1 MTTDHPPTF
10 GLVLAGGL
18 ARRMGGGDKARIEIG
33 GVSILD
39 RVLATL
45 SAQCTGM
52 IINANG
58 DPKRFADTGLT
69 VVADSVPDFAG
80 PLAGI
85 LAGLDWLAKQKNG
98 IEWIVSVPGDCPF
111 LPDDL
116 VERLH
121 QARRKMGA
129 GVPLACARSGEWRH
143 PVVGLW
149 PLALREDLRR
159 FRNNEPVQALAGT
172 RAPTPPAANATATL
186 PRTDEATPSR
196 PSSSASSSR
205 PGGMPGPSSRTVTTS
220 ASGVASSSTH
230 AGAEGPTWAT
240 TLSRQAETTATISS
254 ASGFARSTPPEG
266 AATETPRRR
275 SSDDSSPTRSTTP
288 GVGPTASC

>member
-1 MTTDHPPTF
+1 MADTPVPPTL

-33 GVSILD
+33 GASILD

-45 SAQCTGM
+45 SAQCTGI

-58 DPKRFADTGLT
+58 DPGRFADTG
-69 VVADSVPDFAG
+69 VPVVPDNVAGHPG

-85 LAGLDWLAKQKNG
+85 LAGLDWLADQNNG

-121 QARRKMGA
+121 GARRKMGA

-149 PLALREDLRR
+149 PLALRADLRKALVDEDLRKI
-159 FRNNEPVQALAGT
+159 EMW
-172 RAPTPPAANATATL
+172 TA
-186 PRTDEATPSR
+186 RH
-196 PSSSASSSR
+196 
-205 PGGMPGPSSRTVTTS
+205 
-220 ASGVASSSTH
+220 GVAIADWPDQPVDPFFNVNTPEDAERATRIAMQH
-230 AGAEGPTWAT
+230 QAG
-240 TLSRQAETTATISS
+240 
-254 ASGFARSTPPEG
+254 
-266 AATETPRRR
+266 
-275 SSDDSSPTRSTTP
+275 
-288 GVGPTASC
+288 